1 MTAEFCI
8 AAALLV
14 AYAAADALIRYVV
27 MYATEGMTVAGEE

>member
-1 MTAEFCI
+1 MNAELCI

-27 MYATEGMTVAGEE
+27 MFVAGDE